1 MSGND
6 QCIMQK
12 SVLGYT
18 IVRCSVRPTVRP
30 GFVVVRTWLETIS
43 QRNGLS
49 YSEQLYVC
57 EMVLISP

>member
-18 IVRCSVRPTVRP
+18 IVRCSVRATVRP
-30 GFVVVRTWLETIS
+30 GFVVVRTWLEIVS

-49 YSEQLYVC
+49 YLEQLYVC